1 MIKKRKFKI
10 SNPYLIIISSFL
22 VFLIIGSLLLYMP
35 FSQKQPT
42 YFVDCLFI
50 ATSAF
55 TVTGLA
61 TIDITQHFNYIGYI
75 IIMLLVQCGGLGI
88 ITLAMIVFIMLGK
101 KVGFKGRSLATEAL
115 NQQNTGGIIRLVL
128 ILFFVS
134 LIFESM
140 GAFLLALEWIP
151 KLGFQKGLFNS
162 IFTAVSAFNNAGFA
176 LHSDNLVGYQTN
188 PIINFIITSLIIIGG
203 IGFTVILD
211 LYKTKQYRHLRVH
224 TKVMLIGTLLINL
237 FATLAIFLLE
247 YGNKATIGGHS
258 TFDQLQMSYFQAI
271 TTRTAGFNTIDIGA
285 LTTPTILLMMLLMF
299 IGGGPT
305 STAGGIKLTTT
316 VVILFGTLSY
326 IKQNEHLSLFKRTIE
341 TRFLFKSLAVAVLSS
356 GFCFTITFCLVMAEP
371 DLPFLPL
378 MFEVISA
385 FGTVGLTIGITAKLS
400 VIGKLLI
407 ILMMMIG
414 KVGVLTMVLTF
425 SKPNKQLYSY
435 PKEDILTG

>member
-1 MIKKRKFKI
+1 MKIPIK
-10 SNPYLIIISSFL
+10 NPYLVIISSFL
-22 VFLIIGSLLLYMP
+22 VFLVLGSLLLFMP

-42 YFVDCLFI
+42 SFIDCLFI

-61 TIDITQHFNYIGYI
+61 TIDITQQFNYIGYT
-75 IIMLLVQCGGLGI
+75 IIMILVQCGGLGI

-128 ILFFVS
+128 ILFFIS
-134 LIFESM
+134 FIFESI
-140 GAFLLALEWIP
+140 GAFLLALEWVP
-151 KLGFQKGLFNS
+151 LLGWKKGLFNS

-176 LHSDNLVGYQTN
+176 LHSDNLVRFQTN

-211 LYKTKQYRHLRVH
+211 LYKTKQFKKLRVH
-224 TKVMLIGTLLINL
+224 TKVMIIGTFVVN
-237 FATLAIFLLE
+237 FCATLIIFMLE
-247 YGNKATIGGHS
+247 YSNKATLGGHT
-258 TFDQLQMSYFQAI
+258 TFDQLQMAYFQAI

-285 LTTPTILLMMLLMF
+285 LSTPTILIMMLLMF
-299 IGGGPT
+299 IGGGST

-316 VVILFGTLSY
+316 VVILFGTLSF
-326 IKQNEHLSLFKRTIE
+326 IKQRENLSLFKRTIDN
-341 TRFLFKSLAVAVLSS
+341 RFLFKSLAVAVLSS
-356 GFCFTITFCLVMAEP
+356 GFIFTIVFLLVLAEP
-371 DLPFLPL
+371 NLPFLAL

-385 FGTVGLTIGITAKLS
+385 FGTVGLTMGITAKLS
-400 VIGKLLI
+400 VIGKILI

-414 KVGVLTMVLTF
+414 KVGVLTIVLTF
-425 SKPNKQLYSY
+425 SKPNKPLYSY